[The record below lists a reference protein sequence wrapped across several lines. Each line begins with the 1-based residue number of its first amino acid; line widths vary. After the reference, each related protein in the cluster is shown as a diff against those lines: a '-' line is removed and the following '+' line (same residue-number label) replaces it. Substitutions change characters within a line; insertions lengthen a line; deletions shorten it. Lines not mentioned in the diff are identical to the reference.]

1 MAYFKIVPD
10 ICAAVQELCGDV
22 PESLNLLE
30 LRYCTFKSQYLHVAF
45 MFLMVIIAFYL
56 LGNIADTYLTP
67 VLTKISDALKLSETI
82 AGVTLL
88 AFANGAPD
96 IISSITAADAGED
109 GDSDGV
115 YIGAGA
121 LFGACT
127 FGVTCVLGYCI
138 IKSPNAVK
146 VKCFFKFLRCQVES
160 GSEI

>member
-1 MAYFKIVPD
+1 MTTIEKDCTIAYLNTLTD
-10 ICAAVQELCGDV
+10 ICAGVKDVCGEV
-22 PESLNLLE
+22 PESLDLLK
-30 LRYCTFKSQYLHVAF
+30 LRYCTFDNQIIHIIF
-45 MFLMVIIAFYL
+45 MFVMVIVAFYL

-67 VLTKISDALKLSETI
+67 VLTKISDTLKLSETI

-96 IISSITAADAGED
+96 IIASVTAADAGED

-127 FGVTCVLGYCI
+127 FGVTTVLGYCI
-138 IKSPNAVK
+138 IKSPTEVK
-146 VKCFFKFLRCQVES
+146 VSIFLN
-160 GSEI
+160 